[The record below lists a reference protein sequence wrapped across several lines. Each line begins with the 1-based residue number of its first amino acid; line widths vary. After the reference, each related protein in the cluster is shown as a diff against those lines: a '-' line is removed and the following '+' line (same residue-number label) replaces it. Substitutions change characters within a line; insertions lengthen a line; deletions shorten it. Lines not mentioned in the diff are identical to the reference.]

1 MPVYTI
7 YNTATGAVL
16 AQIIGRMAFG
26 MEHIGDGIYEG
37 DINPNTHYINPET
50 GEVEPRPAMP
60 STPGTTELEA
70 GVEEYFR
77 VDNIPEGTLL
87 KYPGDLEEVID
98 DGFFEW
104 TTDLPGTFEFTLE
117 LFPYQPVTYHA
128 TFSET

>member
-1 MPVYTI
+1 MPVYSI
-7 YNTATGAVL
+7 YDLTTGRIL
-16 AQIIGRMAFG
+16 AQIIGRLSFG
-26 MEHIGDGIYEG
+26 TLGHGIVEG
-37 DINPNTHYINPET
+37 GMDPETTYVNPET
-50 GEVEPRPAMP
+50 NEVEPRPEMP

-70 GVEEYFR
+70 GVDEYFR
-77 VDNIPEGTLL
+77 VDNIPEGALL
-87 KYPGDLEEVID
+87 KYPGNNEEVID